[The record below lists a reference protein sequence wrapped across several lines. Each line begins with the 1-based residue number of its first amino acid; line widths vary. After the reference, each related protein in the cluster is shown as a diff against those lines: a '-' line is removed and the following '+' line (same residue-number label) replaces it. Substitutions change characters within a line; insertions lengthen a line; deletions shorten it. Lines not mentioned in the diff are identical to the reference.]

1 MKNTSK
7 FRFNGTPLSKKE
19 NFKPHKKTASLLSM
33 KMKKQKLELSTP
45 IKMAATTAKGKS

>member
-19 NFKPHKKTASLLSM
+19 NCKLAKYENEKTKIGIIHTNKIGCHCS
-33 KMKKQKLELSTP
+33 
-45 IKMAATTAKGKS
+45 

>member
-19 NFKPHKKTASLLSM
+19 NFKPHKKLQAC
-33 KMKKQKLELSTP
+33 
-45 IKMAATTAKGKS
+45 